1 MEHHHELLVRV
12 LKPIQGRWM
21 ELGTHLDLSVNFL
34 DETET
39 NFEEEDCLE
48 EILMNWLKYQEPSM
62 EALGKALTKMNLSTL
77 TFDPSRKGQS
87 HTATHRYSFTHSLT
101 HSQPFVQVHTH
112 TPTFIHSHT
121 HKQALKTK
129 KGSFLWFSFQSQPK
143 LPLQSLCS
151 YLKAVMCR
159 WRVPHQLQ
167 RETEESVNL

>member
-1 MEHHHELLVRV
+1 MEHHHKLLVCV
-12 LKPIQGRWM
+12 LKPIQARWM
-21 ELGTHLDLSVNFL
+21 ELGTHLDLSENFL

-39 NFEEEDCLE
+39 NIEKEEGCLK
-48 EILMNWLKYQEPSM
+48 EILQNWLKYQEPSM
-62 EALGKALTKMNLSTL
+62 EALSKALAKMNLSTL
-77 TFDPSRKGQS
+77 TFDPSSEGQS

-143 LPLQSLCS
+143 LSP
-151 YLKAVMCR
+151 
-159 WRVPHQLQ
+159 
-167 RETEESVNL
+167 TEFVFLSEGSDVEVESAPPAPERD